1 MNRRHFL
8 HSVGA
13 AAATVATAA
22 APPAVAQTLTA
33 TATRKALFNGSP
45 RMTPLR
51 GYAGQDVSCE
61 RAAVE
66 GKIPEA
72 LRGVFYR
79 NGPGLFERGV
89 GANKQRY
96 SHWFD
101 GDGLVHA
108 WRFTDKGV
116 SHHARFVQSKKLLA
130 EQAANEFLAPS
141 FGSAF
146 KAKMLVRNGDDLNT
160 ANTNVYKLG
169 DRLLAM

>member
-1 MNRRHFL
+1 MNRRHFFQ
-8 HSVGA
+8 SVGA
-13 AAATVATAA
+13 AAATIAA
-22 APPAVAQTLTA
+22 STTLPAVAQASA
-33 TATRKALFNGSP
+33 TSRSAKKALFNGSP

-66 GKIPEA
+66 GKIPVA

-116 SHHARFVQSKKLLA
+116 SHHARFVQSKKFLA

-160 ANTNVYKLG
+160 A
-169 DRLLAM
+169 